1 MACVTYLDYM
11 ARAKSA
17 MIWLPSV
24 VIWTILALHAAA
36 YFQCEVPGNRL
47 CRLDVLEEGNWVHE
61 PRGKMMRL
69 DFCLSSMDIC
79 RLDVDH
85 HAFRDLSVII

>member
-17 MIWLPSV
+17 MIWLPFV

-36 YFQCEVPGNRL
+36 YFQVRGARQSPV
-47 CRLDVLEEGNWVHE
+47 RLDVLEEGNWVHE
-61 PRGKMMRL
+61 PRGKVMRL

>member
-17 MIWLPSV
+17 MIWLPFV

-61 PRGKMMRL
+61 PRGKMMRWIFAYL
-69 DFCLSSMDIC
+69 VWI
-79 RLDVDH
+79 
-85 HAFRDLSVII
+85 SVAWMLIIMRFAT

>member
-17 MIWLPSV
+17 MTWLPFV

-36 YFQCEVPGNRL
+36 YFQV
-47 CRLDVLEEGNWVHE
+47 
-61 PRGKMMRL
+61 RGARQSL
-69 DFCLSSMDIC
+69 VQVGRVGRGQLG
-79 RLDVDH
+79 
-85 HAFRDLSVII
+85 A